1 MKKSNYLAENDPF
14 ENIVFELTIL
24 TVQQG
29 LQDEDL
35 IPIYTCLD
43 KNLIHQSPESD
54 DQNIKKELLRGLRI
68 KVLYSFLNA
77 NIQLIHVYPG
87 NLAKKLVI
95 SSSKQF
101 RILLRPGK
109 AGLN

>member
-43 KNLIHQSPESD
+43 KNLIHLSPESD
-54 DQNIKKELLRGLRI
+54 DQNIKKELLRGLYI

-77 NIQLIHVYPG
+77 NIQLMHVYPG
-87 NLAKKLVI
+87 NLTKIRSYHLP
-95 SSSKQF
+95 KQF
-101 RILLRPGK
+101 RILLRPRK
-109 AGLN
+109 DDEY

>member
-14 ENIVFELTIL
+14 GNIVFELTIL

-77 NIQLIHVYPG
+77 NIQHMHVYPG
-87 NLAKKLVI
+87 NLTKLR
-95 SSSKQF
+95 SYHLPKQF
-101 RILLRPGK
+101 RILLRPRK
-109 AGLN
+109 DDEY